1 MRKFIGLLFLTISLA
16 AALKGQTAY
25 KSEIVKWRT
34 NHETELKSENSW
46 FSLAGLFWLKEGVNT
61 IGRGEKFDIQLTEN
75 FKGEKFGEILFQ
87 NSAATL
93 KFEKS
98 VEAINSDKQ
107 ISEIILVSDENQKQT
122 IIQTG
127 SQSFYLIKR
136 ENRFGIRLK
145 DKNSPSRL
153 NFKGLN
159 WFPIDSKYKVVATFE
174 PFSTPKEILIPNT
187 VGSGY
192 RMKSEGILKFKL
204 LGKSYSLQ
212 PGEENGKFF
221 IIFRDLTSKSETYS
235 VGRFLYAEK
244 SKDNKIIL
252 DFNKAEN
259 PPCAYTTFAT
269 CPIPPQQNRLK
280 LAIKAGEKLY
290 H

>member
-16 AALKGQTAY
+16 AALNGQTAY

-87 NSAATL
+87 NGVAAL
-93 KFEKS
+93 KVEKG
-98 VEAINSDKQ
+98 VEAINSDRQ

-145 DKNSPSRL
+145 DKNSLSRL

-159 WFPIDSKYKVVATFE
+159 WFPIDSKYKVVATF
-174 PFSTPKEILIPNT
+174 
-187 VGSGY
+187 
-192 RMKSEGILKFKL
+192 
-204 LGKSYSLQ
+204 
-212 PGEENGKFF
+212 
-221 IIFRDLTSKSETYS
+221 
-235 VGRFLYAEK
+235 
-244 SKDNKIIL
+244 
-252 DFNKAEN
+252 
-259 PPCAYTTFAT
+259 
-269 CPIPPQQNRLK
+269 
-280 LAIKAGEKLY
+280 
-290 H
+290 